1 MPVMARKFDFDHIL
15 LGRLSLSLAA
25 GLLIT
30 ACTTTQAPAPTRG
43 PGPVVERPP
52 VDTAPQ
58 TQSDPDAKTPNTTTD
73 TNTPSD
79 SSKEPETTAPTDQTS
94 TEAAPVFT
102 RDGVTP
108 PHMNGR
114 NVKRLALMLPLS
126 SGSARLRAEA
136 NSMLKAAE
144 LAVFD
149 HPEADIVL
157 IALDSQ
163 GTEDGAKAAAKA
175 AAKAGADVILGPIL
189 SDSVKAASKEAR
201 RSDIP
206 VIAFST
212 DQTAAGRGTYLL
224 SFPPEA
230 EVDRIVEYVASEGV
244 TRFAYIGP
252 NSEYGQR
259 ANSEYQQAVARAGGQ
274 ITASETYSGRDI
286 TVMQEPAARI
296 ASFYVE
302 REKETRGQG
311 EQAFQAIMLPEGG
324 TPLRSLAPLLLYN
337 NINNSAVQF
346 MGTGLWNR
354 QDTAKEPAL
363 NGGIFAGP
371 DKESRARFADK
382 YDRTYDGEP
391 SSLATLAYDA
401 VIAGVIIADGDP
413 RARRAR
419 AEDPQGFYGADGLV
433 RFRSDGTPDRGLA
446 IYRIESG
453 QFVVVEPAPK
463 SAVGAF

>member
-1 MPVMARKFDFDHIL
+1 MARKFDFDYAL
-15 LGRLSLSLAA
+15 LTRPVYKRVGLAFAA
-25 GLLIT
+25 GLMAT

-43 PGPVVERPP
+43 PGPIVERPP
-52 VDTAPQ
+52 VDPTPQ
-58 TQSDPDAKTPNTTTD
+58 TQPD
-73 TNTPSD
+73 
-79 SSKEPETTAPTDQTS
+79 PETTSPDTNPNTGTETPAETPEPTEQVS
-94 TEAAPVFT
+94 TDPAPVFT

-108 PHMNGR
+108 PHMTGR
-114 NVKRLALMLPLS
+114 NIKRLALMLPLS
-126 SGSARLRAEA
+126 SGSARLREEA

-163 GTEDGAKAAAKA
+163 GTEAGAKTAAKA

-189 SDSVKAASKEAR
+189 SDSVKAAGKEAR

-230 EVDRIVEYVASEGV
+230 EVERVVEYVASEGV

-252 NSEYGQR
+252 QSEYGQR
-259 ANSEYQQAVARAGGQ
+259 ANAEYQQAVARAGGQ
-274 ITASETYSGRDI
+274 ITASESYNGRDI
-286 TVMQEPAARI
+286 TVMQEPAARM
-296 ASFYVE
+296 ASVYVE
-302 REKETRGQG
+302 REKETGGRG
-311 EQAFQAIMLPEGG
+311 EQAFQAILLPEGG

-337 NINNSAVQF
+337 NINNSTVQF

-354 QDTAKEPAL
+354 ADTAKEPAL

-382 YDRTYDGEP
+382 YDRAYDGDP

-433 RFRSDGTPDRGLA
+433 RFRGDGTPDRGLA
-446 IYRIESG
+446 IYRIEGG

-463 SAVGAF
+463 TATGSF